1 MGMTLPDLIAIQRA
15 YKALYNKPIGD
26 FTKKQLCDAMIPYRD
41 KFELTDREVLTIAG
55 NELTLEEIDK
65 LLKR

>member
-1 MGMTLPDLIAIQRA
+1 MTLSDIIEIQRA
-15 YKALYNKPIGD
+15 YKALGN

-41 KFELTDREVLTIAG
+41 KFELTDREVLAIAR

>member
-1 MGMTLPDLIAIQRA
+1 MTLSDIIEIQKV
-15 YKALYNKPIGD
+15 YKALGNKPLGN
-26 FTKKQLCDAMIPYRD
+26 FTYKQPCDAMIPYRD
-41 KFELTDREVLTIAG
+41 KFELTDREVLAIAR

>member
-1 MGMTLPDLIAIQRA
+1 
-15 YKALYNKPIGD
+15 
-26 FTKKQLCDAMIPYRD
+26 MIPYRD
-41 KFELTDREVLTIAG
+41 KFELTDREVLAIAR

>member
-1 MGMTLPDLIAIQRA
+1 MTLSDIIEIQKV
-15 YKALYNKPIGD
+15 YKALGN
-26 FTKKQLCDAMIPYRD
+26 FTKKQLCDVMIPYRD
-41 KFELTDREVLTIAG
+41 KFELADREVLAIAR

>member
-1 MGMTLPDLIAIQRA
+1 MTLSDIIEIQKV
-15 YKALYNKPIGD
+15 YKALGN

-41 KFELTDREVLTIAG
+41 KFELTDREVLSIAR